1 MHTVDAGYSF
11 TSTRV
16 VLFVIFRYGIF
27 RFSSKRITGRGVDK
41 RDIIKGSRFL
51 LYKRKDKLT
60 DVESQIKIIKN
71 FAAKVLRHI
80 RYIANHAK
88 YKITTGIIE
97 GINNKIKNIKRRAYG
112 IKDLQYLKLLAIDAF
127 Y

>member
-1 MHTVDAGYSF
+1 MF
-11 TSTRV
+11 TKPPK
-16 VLFVIFRYGIF
+16 
-27 RFSSKRITGRGVDK
+27 FSGVFLTPCPDK
-41 RDIIKGSRFL
+41 SFL

-71 FAAKVLRHI
+71 FAAKVIRHI

-112 IKDLQYLKLLAIDAF
+112 IKNLQYLKLLAIDAF

>member
-1 MHTVDAGYSF
+1 MFSAETTDQAID
-11 TSTRV
+11 RIQM
-16 VLFVIFRYGIF
+16 FVQMAA
-27 RFSSKRITGRGVDK
+27 
-41 RDIIKGSRFL
+41 
-51 LYKRKDKLT
+51 
-60 DVESQIKIIKN
+60 ESQIKVIKN
-71 FAAKVLRHI
+71 FAAKVLMHI
-80 RYIANHAK
+80 RYIINYAK